1 VSAWKRYSRKLS
13 TSGFLRPTSVSLGY
27 GRITSDRNRQDP
39 SIFAAKE
46 LTFDYEKSRNYLGNS
61 AIILKY
67 IINNLKRKKI
77 FTQLFQLKRH
87 LIYKKILSFTINFNI
102 LKC

>member
-1 VSAWKRYSRKLS
+1 MVGLPLTGTDKTQVFS
-13 TSGFLRPTSVSLGY
+13 
-27 GRITSDRNRQDP
+27 Q
-39 SIFAAKE
+39 KE

-77 FTQLFQLKRH
+77 FTQLLFQLKRH
-87 LIYKKILSFTINFNI
+87 LIYKKFYLLQLILT
-102 LKC
+102 C